1 MNCMNRNDSRYL
13 APGELAM
20 TDLDL
25 NPVHVRTLQA
35 IARSGSFSR
44 AGETLHLSQPAI
56 SHHVRHLERAV
67 GLPLLIRRGRR
78 ASPTEAGA
86 VLLEHAGRAF
96 KVLDEAREAIQRL
109 RGRVA
114 GRVSVGTGAT
124 ASIYLLPPLLRRLRA
139 RYPDLDLVVV
149 TGNAGEI
156 AAAVSRG
163 ELDLGIVTMPVP
175 AGRGLAISPFYVDR
189 LVAIAPPG
197 RPWRRRAP
205 MTAAEL
211 AREPMILYERGG
223 TIRRVVDD
231 WFRRGRATPR
241 VAMELGNAEATK
253 KLVGAG
259 LGLSIVS
266 EIAVKAEV
274 RAGGLSLIPLRP
286 ALHRRI
292 GIVRPRDRA
301 PRPALLALTT
311 ALESA
316 AKRARGGS
324 NP

>member
-1 MNCMNRNDSRYL
+1 MDI
-13 APGELAM
+13 
-20 TDLDL
+20 

-56 SHHVRHLERAV
+56 SHHIRHLERV
-67 GLPLLIRRGRR
+67 IGVPLLIRRGRR
-78 ASPTEAGA
+78 ASPTEAGV

-96 KVLDEAREAIQRL
+96 KVLAEAHEAIRQL
-109 RGRVA
+109 RGQVA
-114 GRVSVGTGAT
+114 GRVTVGTGAT
-124 ASIYLLPPLLRRLRA
+124 ASIYLLPALLRRLRA
-139 RYPDLDLVVV
+139 RYPALELVVV

-156 AAAVSRG
+156 TSAVARG
-163 ELDLGIVTMPVP
+163 ELDIGIVTLPIP
-175 AGRGLAISPFYVDR
+175 AGRGLLVSPFYVDR
-189 LVAIAPPG
+189 LVAIAPPE
-197 RPWRRRAP
+197 RRWRRRAP
-205 MTAAEL
+205 LTAAEL
-211 AREPMILYERGG
+211 ARQPVILYERGG

-231 WFRRGRATPR
+231 WFRRGRAIPR

-266 EIAVKAEV
+266 EIAVKAEA
-274 RAGGLSLIPLRP
+274 RAGALRLIPLRP

-292 GIVRPRDRA
+292 AIVRRRDRS
-301 PRPALLALTT
+301 PRPALVAFMTE
-311 ALESA
+311 LERA
-316 AKRARGGS
+316 ARRGSGRA

>member
-1 MNCMNRNDSRYL
+1 VDI
-13 APGELAM
+13 
-20 TDLDL
+20 

-35 IARSGSFSR
+35 IARSGGFSR
-44 AGETLHLSQPAI
+44 AGEILHLSQPAI
-56 SHHVRHLERAV
+56 SHHVRHLERV
-67 GLPLLIRRGRR
+67 LGVPLLVRRGRR
-78 ASPTEAGA
+78 ASPTEAGV

-96 KVLDEAREAIQRL
+96 KLLDEAREAIQRL

-114 GRVSVGTGAT
+114 GRVTVGTGAT
-124 ASIYLLPPLLRRLRA
+124 ASIYLLPALLRRLRA
-139 RYPDLDLVVV
+139 RHPDLELVVV

-156 AAAVSRG
+156 ASAVSRG
-163 ELDLGIVTMPVP
+163 ELDVGVVTLPIAV
-175 AGRGLAISPFYVDR
+175 GRGLLVSPFYVDR

-197 RPWRRRAP
+197 RRWRRRAP
-205 MTAAEL
+205 LTAAEL
-211 AREPMILYERGG
+211 AREPVILYERGG

-259 LGLSIVS
+259 LGLSVVS
-266 EIAVKAEV
+266 EIAVKADA
-274 RAGGLSLIPLRP
+274 RAGALNLIPLRP

-292 GIVRPRDRA
+292 GIVRRRERS
-301 PRPALLALTT
+301 PRPALLAFMT

-316 AKRARGGS
+316 AKRVRGGA

>member
-1 MNCMNRNDSRYL
+1 MDV
-13 APGELAM
+13 
-20 TDLDL
+20 
-25 NPVHVRTLQA
+25 NPAHVRTLQA

-56 SHHVRHLERAV
+56 SHHVRHLEHVV
-67 GLPLLIRRGRR
+67 GVPLLIRRGRR
-78 ASPTEAGA
+78 ALPTEAGA

-96 KVLDEAREAIQRL
+96 RVLDEAREAIQRL
-109 RGRVA
+109 QGRVA
-114 GRVSVGTGAT
+114 GRVTVGTGAT
-124 ASIYLLPPLLRRLRA
+124 ASIYLLPPILRRLRA
-139 RYPDLDLVVV
+139 RHPRLELVVV
-149 TGNAGEI
+149 TGNAGDI

-163 ELDLGIVTMPVP
+163 ELDVGVVTLPV
-175 AGRGLAISPFYVDR
+175 AVGRGLLVSPFFVDR

-197 RPWRRRAP
+197 PRRARRAP

-211 AREPMILYERGG
+211 AREPVILYERGG

-266 EIAVKAEV
+266 EIAVKADA
-274 RAGGLSLIPLRP
+274 RAGALTVIPLRP

-292 GIVRPRDRA
+292 GIVRRRDRA
-301 PRPALLALTT
+301 PRPALQALVA
-311 ALESA
+311 ALEA
-316 AKRARGGS
+316 AANRARVGP

>member
-1 MNCMNRNDSRYL
+1 VDI
-13 APGELAM
+13 
-20 TDLDL
+20 

-35 IARSGSFSR
+35 IARSGGFSR
-44 AGETLHLSQPAI
+44 AGEILHLSQPAI
-56 SHHVRHLERAV
+56 SHHVRHLERV
-67 GLPLLIRRGRR
+67 LGVPLLVRRGRR

-114 GRVSVGTGAT
+114 GRVTVGTGAT
-124 ASIYLLPPLLRRLRA
+124 ASIYLLPALLRRLRA
-139 RYPDLDLVVV
+139 RHPDLELVVV

-156 AAAVSRG
+156 ASAVSRG
-163 ELDLGIVTMPVP
+163 ELDVGVVTLPIAV
-175 AGRGLAISPFYVDR
+175 GRGLLVSPFYVDR
-189 LVAIAPPG
+189 LVAIAPPD
-197 RPWRRRAP
+197 RRWRRRAP

-211 AREPMILYERGG
+211 AREPVILYERGG

-259 LGLSIVS
+259 LGLSVVS
-266 EIAVKAEV
+266 EIAVKADA
-274 RAGGLSLIPLRP
+274 RAGALNLIPLRP

-292 GIVRPRDRA
+292 GIIRRRERS
-301 PRPALLALTT
+301 PRPALLAFMT

-316 AKRARGGS
+316 AKRVRGGA

>member
-1 MNCMNRNDSRYL
+1 MQ
-13 APGELAM
+13 
-20 TDLDL
+20 T
-25 NPVHVRTLQA
+25 
-35 IARSGSFSR
+35 IARSGGFSR
-44 AGETLHLSQPAI
+44 AGEILHLSQPAI
-56 SHHVRHLERAV
+56 SHHVRHLERV
-67 GLPLLIRRGRR
+67 LGVPLLVRRGRR

-114 GRVSVGTGAT
+114 GRVTVGTGAT
-124 ASIYLLPPLLRRLRA
+124 ASIYLLPALLRRLRA
-139 RYPDLDLVVV
+139 RHPDLELVVV

-156 AAAVSRG
+156 ASAVSRG
-163 ELDLGIVTMPVP
+163 ELDVGVVTLPIAV
-175 AGRGLAISPFYVDR
+175 GRGLLVSPFYVDR
-189 LVAIAPPG
+189 LVAIAPPD
-197 RPWRRRAP
+197 RRWRRRAP

-211 AREPMILYERGG
+211 AREPVILYERGG

-259 LGLSIVS
+259 LGLSVVS
-266 EIAVKAEV
+266 EIAVKADA
-274 RAGGLSLIPLRP
+274 RAGALNLIPLRP

-292 GIVRPRDRA
+292 GVVRRRERS
-301 PRPALLALTT
+301 PRPALLAFMT

-316 AKRARGGS
+316 AKRVRGGA

>member
-1 MNCMNRNDSRYL
+1 M
-13 APGELAM
+13 
-20 TDLDL
+20 DL

-44 AGETLHLSQPAI
+44 AGESLHLSQPAI
-56 SHHVRHLERAV
+56 SHHVRHLEHVV
-67 GLPLLIRRGRR
+67 GVPLLVRRGRR

-96 KVLDEAREAIQRL
+96 KVLEEAREAIQRL

-114 GRVSVGTGAT
+114 GRVTVGTGAT
-124 ASIYLLPPLLRRLRA
+124 ASIYLLPALLRRVRA
-139 RYPDLDLVVV
+139 RYPELDLVVV
-149 TGNAGEI
+149 TGNSGEL

-163 ELDLGIVTMPVP
+163 ELDVGVVTLPVP

-211 AREPMILYERGG
+211 ACEPVILYERGG

-266 EIAVKAEV
+266 EIAVKADV
-274 RAGGLSLIPLRP
+274 KAGALSLIPLRP

-301 PRPALLALTT
+301 PRPALLALLE

-316 AKRARGGS
+316 ARARRYQSLTLPGGGG
-324 NP
+324 NVG

>member
-1 MNCMNRNDSRYL
+1 MDI
-13 APGELAM
+13 
-20 TDLDL
+20 
-25 NPVHVRTLQA
+25 NPVHLRTLQA

-56 SHHVRHLERAV
+56 SHHVRHLEREV
-67 GLPLLIRRGRR
+67 GVPLLVRRGRR

-86 VLLEHAGRAF
+86 LLLDHAGRAF

-114 GRVSVGTGAT
+114 GRVTVGTGAT
-124 ASIYLLPPLLRRLRA
+124 ASIYLLPGFLRRLRA
-139 RYPDLDLVVV
+139 RYPQLDLVVV
-149 TGNAGEI
+149 TGNAGDI

-163 ELDLGIVTMPVP
+163 ELDVGVVTLPVP
-175 AGRGLAISPFYVDR
+175 AGRGLAVSLFYVDR

-197 RPWRRRAP
+197 RRWKRRAP

-211 AREPMILYERGG
+211 AREPVILYERGG

-241 VAMELGNAEATK
+241 VVMELGNAEATK

-259 LGLSIVS
+259 LGLSVVS
-266 EIAVKAEV
+266 EIAVRSDV
-274 RAGGLSLIPLRP
+274 RAGALSLIPLRP

-301 PRPALLALTT
+301 PRPALQAFLT

-316 AKRARGGS
+316 AKRARAGAQ
-324 NP
+324 P

>member
-1 MNCMNRNDSRYL
+1 MM
-13 APGELAM
+13 
-20 TDLDL
+20 DL

-44 AGETLHLSQPAI
+44 AGESLHLSQPAI
-56 SHHVRHLERAV
+56 SHHVRHLEHVV
-67 GLPLLIRRGRR
+67 GVPLLVRRGRR

-96 KVLDEAREAIQRL
+96 KVLEEAREAIQRL

-114 GRVSVGTGAT
+114 GRVTVGTGAT
-124 ASIYLLPPLLRRLRA
+124 ASIYLLPALLRRVRA
-139 RYPDLDLVVV
+139 RYPELDLVVV
-149 TGNAGEI
+149 TGNSGEL

-163 ELDLGIVTMPVP
+163 ELDVGVVTLPVP

-211 AREPMILYERGG
+211 AREPVILYERGG
-223 TIRRVVDD
+223 TIRHVVDD

-266 EIAVKAEV
+266 EIAVKADV
-274 RAGGLSLIPLRP
+274 KAGALSLIPLRP

-292 GIVRPRDRA
+292 GIVRRRDRA
-301 PRPALLALTT
+301 PRPALLALLE

-316 AKRARGGS
+316 ARARGGT

>member
-1 MNCMNRNDSRYL
+1 MI
-13 APGELAM
+13 
-20 TDLDL
+20 DL

-56 SHHVRHLERAV
+56 SHHVRHLERVV
-67 GLPLLIRRGRR
+67 GVPLLVRRGRR

-114 GRVSVGTGAT
+114 GRVTVGTGAT
-124 ASIYLLPPLLRRLRA
+124 ASIYLLPALLRRVRA
-139 RYPDLDLVVV
+139 RYPELDLAVV
-149 TGNAGEI
+149 TGNSGEI

-163 ELDLGIVTMPVP
+163 ELDVGVVTLPVP
-175 AGRGLAISPFYVDR
+175 AGRGLTISPFYVDR

-211 AREPMILYERGG
+211 AREPVILYERGG

-266 EIAVKAEV
+266 EIAVKSDAK
-274 RAGGLSLIPLRP
+274 AGALSLIPLRP

-292 GIVRPRDRA
+292 GIVRRRDRA
-301 PRPALLALTT
+301 PRPALLALLE

-316 AKRARGGS
+316 AKRARGGG

>member
-1 MNCMNRNDSRYL
+1 MDI
-13 APGELAM
+13 
-20 TDLDL
+20 

-35 IARSGSFSR
+35 IARSGGFSR
-44 AGETLHLSQPAI
+44 AGEILHLSQPAI
-56 SHHVRHLERAV
+56 SHHVRHLERV
-67 GLPLLIRRGRR
+67 LGVPLLVRRGRR
-78 ASPTEAGA
+78 ASPTEAGV

-96 KVLDEAREAIQRL
+96 KLLDEAREAIQRL

-114 GRVSVGTGAT
+114 GRVTVGTGAT
-124 ASIYLLPPLLRRLRA
+124 ASIYLLPALLRRLRA
-139 RYPDLDLVVV
+139 RHPDLELVVV

-156 AAAVSRG
+156 ASAVSRG
-163 ELDLGIVTMPVP
+163 ELDVGVVTLPIAV
-175 AGRGLAISPFYVDR
+175 GRGLLVSPFYVDR

-197 RPWRRRAP
+197 RRWRRRAP
-205 MTAAEL
+205 LTAAEL
-211 AREPMILYERGG
+211 AREPVILYERGG

-259 LGLSIVS
+259 LGLSVVS
-266 EIAVKAEV
+266 EIAVKADA
-274 RAGGLSLIPLRP
+274 RAGALNLIPLRP

-292 GIVRPRDRA
+292 GIVRRRERS
-301 PRPALLALTT
+301 PRPALLAFMT

-316 AKRARGGS
+316 AKRVRGGA

>member
-1 MNCMNRNDSRYL
+1 VDI
-13 APGELAM
+13 
-20 TDLDL
+20 

-35 IARSGSFSR
+35 IARSGGFSR
-44 AGETLHLSQPAI
+44 AGEILHLSQPAI
-56 SHHVRHLERAV
+56 SHHVRHLERV
-67 GLPLLIRRGRR
+67 LGVPLLVRRGRR

-114 GRVSVGTGAT
+114 GRVTVGTGAT
-124 ASIYLLPPLLRRLRA
+124 ASIYLLPALLRRLRA
-139 RYPDLDLVVV
+139 QHPDLELVVV

-156 AAAVSRG
+156 ASAVSRG
-163 ELDLGIVTMPVP
+163 ELDVGVVTLPIAV
-175 AGRGLAISPFYVDR
+175 GRGLLVSPFYVDR
-189 LVAIAPPG
+189 LVAIAPPD
-197 RPWRRRAP
+197 RRWRRRAP

-211 AREPMILYERGG
+211 AREPVILYERGG

-259 LGLSIVS
+259 LGLSVVS
-266 EIAVKAEV
+266 EIAVKADA
-274 RAGGLSLIPLRP
+274 RAGALNLIPLRP

-292 GIVRPRDRA
+292 GIVRRRERS
-301 PRPALLALTT
+301 PRPALLAFMT

-316 AKRARGGS
+316 AKRMPAGRILD
-324 NP
+324 PVRWRR

>member
-1 MNCMNRNDSRYL
+1 VDI
-13 APGELAM
+13 
-20 TDLDL
+20 

-35 IARSGSFSR
+35 IARSGGFSR
-44 AGETLHLSQPAI
+44 AGEILHLSQPAI
-56 SHHVRHLERAV
+56 SHHVRHLERV
-67 GLPLLIRRGRR
+67 LGVPLLVRRGRR
-78 ASPTEAGA
+78 ASPTEAGV

-96 KVLDEAREAIQRL
+96 KLLDEAREAIQRL

-114 GRVSVGTGAT
+114 GRVTVGTGAT
-124 ASIYLLPPLLRRLRA
+124 ASIYLLPALLRRLRA
-139 RYPDLDLVVV
+139 RHPDLELVVV

-156 AAAVSRG
+156 TSAVSRG
-163 ELDLGIVTMPVP
+163 ELDVGVVTLPIAV
-175 AGRGLAISPFYVDR
+175 GRGLLVSPFYVDR
-189 LVAIAPPG
+189 LVAIAPPD
-197 RPWRRRAP
+197 RRWRRRAP
-205 MTAAEL
+205 LTAAEL
-211 AREPMILYERGG
+211 AREPVILYERGG

-259 LGLSIVS
+259 LGLSVVS
-266 EIAVKAEV
+266 EIAVKADA
-274 RAGGLSLIPLRP
+274 RAGALNLIPLRP

-292 GIVRPRDRA
+292 GIVRRRERS
-301 PRPALLALTT
+301 PRPALLAFMT

-316 AKRARGGS
+316 AKRVRGGA

>member
-1 MNCMNRNDSRYL
+1 MDI
-13 APGELAM
+13 
-20 TDLDL
+20 

-35 IARSGSFSR
+35 IARSGGFSR
-44 AGETLHLSQPAI
+44 AGEILHLSQPAI
-56 SHHVRHLERAV
+56 SHHVRHLERV
-67 GLPLLIRRGRR
+67 LGVPLLVRRGRR

-114 GRVSVGTGAT
+114 GRVTVGTGAT
-124 ASIYLLPPLLRRLRA
+124 ASIYLLPALLRRLRA
-139 RYPDLDLVVV
+139 RHPDLELVVV

-156 AAAVSRG
+156 ASAVSRG
-163 ELDLGIVTMPVP
+163 ELDVGVVTLPIAV
-175 AGRGLAISPFYVDR
+175 GRGLLVSPFYVDR
-189 LVAIAPPG
+189 LVAIAPPD
-197 RPWRRRAP
+197 RRWRRRAP

-211 AREPMILYERGG
+211 AREPVILYERGG

-259 LGLSIVS
+259 LGLSVVS
-266 EIAVKAEV
+266 EIAVKADA
-274 RAGGLSLIPLRP
+274 RAGALNLIPLRP

-292 GIVRPRDRA
+292 GIVRRRERS
-301 PRPALLALTT
+301 PRPALLAFMT

-316 AKRARGGS
+316 AQRVRGGA

>member
-1 MNCMNRNDSRYL
+1 MDI
-13 APGELAM
+13 
-20 TDLDL
+20 

-67 GLPLLIRRGRR
+67 GVPLLIRRGRR

-86 VLLEHAGRAF
+86 VLLDHAGRAF

-109 RGRVA
+109 QGRVA

-124 ASIYLLPPLLRRLRA
+124 ASIYLLPGLLRRLRA
-139 RYPDLDLVVV
+139 RHPQLELVIV

-156 AAAVSRG
+156 ASAVSRG
-163 ELDLGIVTMPVP
+163 ELDVGLVTLPVSV
-175 AGRGLAISPFYVDR
+175 GRSLAVSLFYVDR

-197 RPWRRRAP
+197 RQWRRRTP

-211 AREPMILYERGG
+211 SREPVILYERGG

-259 LGLSIVS
+259 LGLSVVS
-266 EIAVKAEV
+266 EVAAKAEA
-274 RAGGLSLIPLRP
+274 RAGALNLIPLRP
-286 ALHRRI
+286 ALYRRI
-292 GIVRPRDRA
+292 GIVRRRDRA
-301 PRPALLALTT
+301 PRPALLAFMT
-311 ALESA
+311 ALENA
-316 AKRARGGS
+316 AKRVRGGA

>member
-1 MNCMNRNDSRYL
+1 M
-13 APGELAM
+13 
-20 TDLDL
+20 DL
-25 NPVHVRTLQA
+25 NPAHGRTLQA

-67 GLPLLIRRGRR
+67 GVPLLIRRGRR

-96 KVLDEAREAIQRL
+96 KALDEAREAIQRL
-109 RGRVA
+109 QGRVA
-114 GRVSVGTGAT
+114 GRVAVGTGAT
-124 ASIYLLPPLLRRLRA
+124 ASIYLLPPVLRRLRA
-139 RYPDLDLVVV
+139 RYPQLDLVVL
-149 TGNAGEI
+149 TGNSGEI

-163 ELDLGIVTMPVP
+163 ELDVGVVTLPVP

-189 LVAIAPPG
+189 LVAIAPPVARWKRG
-197 RPWRRRAP
+197 AP

-211 AREPMILYERGG
+211 AREPVILYERGG

-266 EIAVKAEV
+266 EIAVKAEA

-292 GIVRPRDRA
+292 GIVRRRDRA
-301 PRPALLALTT
+301 PRPALQALVT
-311 ALESA
+311 ALEA
-316 AKRARGGS
+316 AANRARGRAD
-324 NP
+324 P

>member
-1 MNCMNRNDSRYL
+1 MDI
-13 APGELAM
+13 
-20 TDLDL
+20 

-35 IARSGSFSR
+35 IARSGGFSR
-44 AGETLHLSQPAI
+44 AGEILHLSQPAI
-56 SHHVRHLERAV
+56 SHHVRHLERV
-67 GLPLLIRRGRR
+67 LGVPLLVRRGRR
-78 ASPTEAGA
+78 ASPTEAGV

-96 KVLDEAREAIQRL
+96 KLLDEAREAIQRL

-114 GRVSVGTGAT
+114 GRVTVGTGAT
-124 ASIYLLPPLLRRLRA
+124 ASIYLLPALLRRLRA
-139 RYPDLDLVVV
+139 RHPDLELVVV

-156 AAAVSRG
+156 TSAVSRG
-163 ELDLGIVTMPVP
+163 ELDVGVVTLPIAV
-175 AGRGLAISPFYVDR
+175 GRGLLVSPFYVDR
-189 LVAIAPPG
+189 LVAIAPPD
-197 RPWRRRAP
+197 RRWRRRAP
-205 MTAAEL
+205 LTAAEL
-211 AREPMILYERGG
+211 AREPVILYERGG

-259 LGLSIVS
+259 LGLSVVS
-266 EIAVKAEV
+266 EIAVKADA
-274 RAGGLSLIPLRP
+274 RAGALNLIPLRP

-292 GIVRPRDRA
+292 GIVRRRERS
-301 PRPALLALTT
+301 PRPALLAFMT

-316 AKRARGGS
+316 AKRVRGGA

>member
-1 MNCMNRNDSRYL
+1 MM
-13 APGELAM
+13 
-20 TDLDL
+20 DL

-44 AGETLHLSQPAI
+44 AGESLHLSQPAI
-56 SHHVRHLERAV
+56 SHHVRHLEHVV
-67 GLPLLIRRGRR
+67 GVPLLVRRGRR

-96 KVLDEAREAIQRL
+96 KVLEEAREAIQRL

-114 GRVSVGTGAT
+114 GRVTVGTGAT
-124 ASIYLLPPLLRRLRA
+124 ASIYLLPALLRRVRA
-139 RYPDLDLVVV
+139 RYPELDLVVV
-149 TGNAGEI
+149 TGNSGEL

-163 ELDLGIVTMPVP
+163 ELDVGVVTLPVP

-211 AREPMILYERGG
+211 AREPVILYERGG

-253 KLVGAG
+253 KLVSAG

-266 EIAVKAEV
+266 EIAVKADV
-274 RAGGLSLIPLRP
+274 KAGALSLIPLRP

-301 PRPALLALTT
+301 PRPALLAVLE

-316 AKRARGGS
+316 ARRARRYQSLTLPGGGG
-324 NP
+324 NVG

>member
-1 MNCMNRNDSRYL
+1 M
-13 APGELAM
+13 
-20 TDLDL
+20 DL
-25 NPVHVRTLQA
+25 NPVHLRTLQA
-35 IARSGSFSR
+35 IVRSGSFSR

-56 SHHVRHLERAV
+56 SHHVRHLEREIGV
-67 GLPLLIRRGRR
+67 PLLIRRGRR
-78 ASPTEAGA
+78 ASPTAAGA
-86 VLLEHAGRAF
+86 ILLDHAGRAF
-96 KVLDEAREAIQRL
+96 EVLDEAREAIQRL

-124 ASIYLLPPLLRRLRA
+124 ASIYLLPAVLRRLRA
-139 RYPDLDLVVV
+139 RHPQLELVVV

-156 AAAVSRG
+156 ASAVSRG
-163 ELDLGIVTMPVP
+163 ELDIGVVTLPVP
-175 AGRGLAISPFYVDR
+175 VGRSLAVSLFYVDR

-197 RPWRRRAP
+197 RRWRRRAP

-241 VAMELGNAEATK
+241 VVMELGNAEATK

-259 LGLSIVS
+259 LGLSVVS
-266 EIAVKAEV
+266 GVAARPEA
-274 RAGGLSLIPLRP
+274 RAGALNLIPLRP

-292 GIVRPRDRA
+292 GVVRRRDRA
-301 PRPALLALTT
+301 PRPALQAFMT
-311 ALESA
+311 ALERG
-316 AKRARGGS
+316 AKRTRGGA

>member
-1 MNCMNRNDSRYL
+1 MADAAPAPLSTHVDREVGDVVVRRPRVERVQAAPAHDAAVHLADEHRVARSARGEPAPSLLGRARLGLERRQAVLDALVVDRGDRLGVDRLGGTDSQVGHASSVAPGLWIHKMNCMNRNDSRYL
-13 APGELAM
+13 TRELAM

-114 GRVSVGTGAT
+114 GRVSVWTGAT

-163 ELDLGIVTMPVP
+163 ELDLGIVTLPVP
-175 AGRGLAISPFYVDR
+175 AGRGLAISPFYVDQ

-197 RPWRRRAP
+197 RPWR
-205 MTAAEL
+205 
-211 AREPMILYERGG
+211 
-223 TIRRVVDD
+223 
-231 WFRRGRATPR
+231 
-241 VAMELGNAEATK
+241 
-253 KLVGAG
+253 
-259 LGLSIVS
+259 
-266 EIAVKAEV
+266 
-274 RAGGLSLIPLRP
+274 
-286 ALHRRI
+286 
-292 GIVRPRDRA
+292 
-301 PRPALLALTT
+301 
-311 ALESA
+311 
-316 AKRARGGS
+316 
-324 NP
+324 

>member
-1 MNCMNRNDSRYL
+1 MM
-13 APGELAM
+13 
-20 TDLDL
+20 DL

-44 AGETLHLSQPAI
+44 AGESLHLSQPAI
-56 SHHVRHLERAV
+56 SHHVRHLEHVV
-67 GLPLLIRRGRR
+67 GVPLLVRRGRR

-96 KVLDEAREAIQRL
+96 KVLEEAREAIQRL

-114 GRVSVGTGAT
+114 GRVTVGTGAT
-124 ASIYLLPPLLRRLRA
+124 ASIYLLPALLRRVRA
-139 RYPDLDLVVV
+139 RYPELDLVVV
-149 TGNAGEI
+149 TGNSGEL

-163 ELDLGIVTMPVP
+163 ELDVGVVTLPVP

-211 AREPMILYERGG
+211 AREPVILYERGG

-253 KLVGAG
+253 KLVSAG

-266 EIAVKAEV
+266 EIAVKADV
-274 RAGGLSLIPLRP
+274 KAGALSLIPLRP

-292 GIVRPRDRA
+292 GIVRRRDRA
-301 PRPALLALTT
+301 PRPALLALLE

-316 AKRARGGS
+316 ARARGGT

>member
-1 MNCMNRNDSRYL
+1 VDI
-13 APGELAM
+13 
-20 TDLDL
+20 
-25 NPVHVRTLQA
+25 NPVHVRTLQT
-35 IARSGSFSR
+35 IARSGGFSR
-44 AGETLHLSQPAI
+44 AGEILHLSQPAI
-56 SHHVRHLERAV
+56 SHHVRHLERV
-67 GLPLLIRRGRR
+67 LGVPLLVRRGRR

-114 GRVSVGTGAT
+114 GRVTVGTGAT
-124 ASIYLLPPLLRRLRA
+124 ASIYLLPALLRRLRA
-139 RYPDLDLVVV
+139 RHPDLELVVV
-149 TGNAGEI
+149 TGNAAEI
-156 AAAVSRG
+156 ASAVSRG
-163 ELDLGIVTMPVP
+163 ELDVGVVTLPISV
-175 AGRGLAISPFYVDR
+175 GRGLLVSPFYVDR
-189 LVAIAPPG
+189 LVAIAPPD
-197 RPWRRRAP
+197 RRWRRRAP

-211 AREPMILYERGG
+211 AREPVILYERGG

-259 LGLSIVS
+259 LGLSVVS
-266 EIAVKAEV
+266 EIAVKADA
-274 RAGGLSLIPLRP
+274 RAGALNLIPLRP

-292 GIVRPRDRA
+292 GVVRRRERS
-301 PRPALLALTT
+301 PRPALLAFMT

-316 AKRARGGS
+316 AKRVRGGA

>member
-1 MNCMNRNDSRYL
+1 VDI
-13 APGELAM
+13 
-20 TDLDL
+20 

-35 IARSGSFSR
+35 IARSGGFSR
-44 AGETLHLSQPAI
+44 AGEILHLSQPAI
-56 SHHVRHLERAV
+56 SHHVRHLERV
-67 GLPLLIRRGRR
+67 LGVPLLVRRGRR

-114 GRVSVGTGAT
+114 GRVTVGTGAT
-124 ASIYLLPPLLRRLRA
+124 ASIYLLPALLRRLRA
-139 RYPDLDLVVV
+139 RHPDLELVVV

-156 AAAVSRG
+156 ASAVSRG
-163 ELDLGIVTMPVP
+163 ELDVGVVTLPIAV
-175 AGRGLAISPFYVDR
+175 GRGLLVSPFYVDR
-189 LVAIAPPG
+189 LVAIAPPD
-197 RPWRRRAP
+197 RRWRRRAP

-211 AREPMILYERGG
+211 AREPVILYERGG

-259 LGLSIVS
+259 LGLSVVS
-266 EIAVKAEV
+266 EIAVKADA
-274 RAGGLSLIPLRP
+274 RAGALNLIPLRP

-292 GIVRPRDRA
+292 GIVRRRERS
-301 PRPALLALTT
+301 PRPALLAFMT

-316 AKRARGGS
+316 AKRVRGGA

>member
-1 MNCMNRNDSRYL
+1 VDI
-13 APGELAM
+13 
-20 TDLDL
+20 

-35 IARSGSFSR
+35 IARSGGFSR
-44 AGETLHLSQPAI
+44 AGEILHLSQPAI
-56 SHHVRHLERAV
+56 SHHVRHLERV
-67 GLPLLIRRGRR
+67 LGVPLLARRGRR

-96 KVLDEAREAIQRL
+96 KVLDEAHEAIQRL
-109 RGRVA
+109 RGHVA
-114 GRVSVGTGAT
+114 GRVTVGTGAT
-124 ASIYLLPPLLRRLRA
+124 ASIYLLPALLRRLRA
-139 RYPDLDLVVV
+139 RHPDLELVVV

-156 AAAVSRG
+156 ASAVSRG
-163 ELDLGIVTMPVP
+163 ELDVGVVTLPIAV
-175 AGRGLAISPFYVDR
+175 GRGLLVSPFYVDR

-197 RPWRRRAP
+197 RRWRRRAP

-211 AREPMILYERGG
+211 AREPVILYERGG

-259 LGLSIVS
+259 LGLSVVS
-266 EIAVKAEV
+266 EIAVKADA
-274 RAGGLSLIPLRP
+274 RAGALTLIPLRP

-292 GIVRPRDRA
+292 GIVRRRERS
-301 PRPALLALTT
+301 PRPALLAFMT

-316 AKRARGGS
+316 AKRVRGGA

>member
-1 MNCMNRNDSRYL
+1 MDI
-13 APGELAM
+13 
-20 TDLDL
+20 

-35 IARSGSFSR
+35 IARSGGFSR
-44 AGETLHLSQPAI
+44 AGEILHLSQPAI
-56 SHHVRHLERAV
+56 SHHVRHLERV
-67 GLPLLIRRGRR
+67 LGVPLLVRRGRR

-114 GRVSVGTGAT
+114 GRVTVGTGAT
-124 ASIYLLPPLLRRLRA
+124 ASIYLLPALLRRLRA
-139 RYPDLDLVVV
+139 RHPDLELVVV

-156 AAAVSRG
+156 ASAVSRG
-163 ELDLGIVTMPVP
+163 ELDIGVVTLPIAV
-175 AGRGLAISPFYVDR
+175 GRGLLVSPFYVDR
-189 LVAIAPPG
+189 LVAIAPPD
-197 RPWRRRAP
+197 RRWRRRAP

-211 AREPMILYERGG
+211 AREPVILYERGG

-231 WFRRGRATPR
+231 WFRRGRATPK
-241 VAMELGNAEATK
+241 VVMELGNAEATK

-259 LGLSIVS
+259 LGLSVVS
-266 EIAVKAEV
+266 EIAVKADA
-274 RAGGLSLIPLRP
+274 RAGALSLIPLRP

-292 GIVRPRDRA
+292 GIVRRRERS
-301 PRPALLALTT
+301 PRPALLAFMT

-316 AKRARGGS
+316 AKRVRGGA

>member
-1 MNCMNRNDSRYL
+1 MM
-13 APGELAM
+13 
-20 TDLDL
+20 DL

-44 AGETLHLSQPAI
+44 AGESLHLSQPAI
-56 SHHVRHLERAV
+56 SHHVRHLEHVV
-67 GLPLLIRRGRR
+67 GVPLLVRRGRR

-96 KVLDEAREAIQRL
+96 KVLEEAREAIQRL

-114 GRVSVGTGAT
+114 GRVTVGTGAT
-124 ASIYLLPPLLRRLRA
+124 ASIYLLPALLRRVRA
-139 RYPDLDLVVV
+139 RYPELDLVVV
-149 TGNAGEI
+149 TGNSGEL

-163 ELDLGIVTMPVP
+163 ELDVGVVTLPVP

-211 AREPMILYERGG
+211 AREPVILYERGG

-231 WFRRGRATPR
+231 WFRRGRATPV

-253 KLVGAG
+253 KLVSAG

-266 EIAVKAEV
+266 EIAVKADV
-274 RAGGLSLIPLRP
+274 KAGALSLIPLRP

-292 GIVRPRDRA
+292 GIVRRRDRA
-301 PRPALLALTT
+301 PRPALLALLE
-311 ALESA
+311 ALESP
-316 AKRARGGS
+316 AKRARGGT

>member
-1 MNCMNRNDSRYL
+1 VDINL
-13 APGELAM
+13 
-20 TDLDL
+20 
-25 NPVHVRTLQA
+25 VHVRTLQA
-35 IARSGSFSR
+35 IARSGGFSR
-44 AGETLHLSQPAI
+44 AGEILHLSQPAI
-56 SHHVRHLERAV
+56 SHHVRHLERV
-67 GLPLLIRRGRR
+67 LGVPLLVRRRRR

-114 GRVSVGTGAT
+114 GRVTVGTGAT
-124 ASIYLLPPLLRRLRA
+124 ASIYLLPVLLRRLRA
-139 RYPDLDLVVV
+139 RHPDLELVVV

-156 AAAVSRG
+156 ASAVSRG
-163 ELDLGIVTMPVP
+163 ELDVGVVTLPIAV
-175 AGRGLAISPFYVDR
+175 GRGLLVSPFYVDR
-189 LVAIAPPG
+189 LVAIAPPD
-197 RPWRRRAP
+197 RRWRRRAP

-211 AREPMILYERGG
+211 AREPVILYERGG

-259 LGLSIVS
+259 LGLSVVS
-266 EIAVKAEV
+266 EIAVKADA
-274 RAGGLSLIPLRP
+274 RAGALNLIPLRP

-292 GIVRPRDRA
+292 GIVRRRERS
-301 PRPALLALTT
+301 PRPALLAFMT

-316 AKRARGGS
+316 AKRVRGGA

>member
-1 MNCMNRNDSRYL
+1 M
-13 APGELAM
+13 
-20 TDLDL
+20 DL
-25 NPVHVRTLQA
+25 NPVHLRTLQA

-56 SHHVRHLERAV
+56 SHHVRHLEGEIGV
-67 GLPLLIRRGRR
+67 PLLIRRGRR

-86 VLLEHAGRAF
+86 ILLDHAGRAF
-96 KVLDEAREAIQRL
+96 EVLDEASEAIQRL

-124 ASIYLLPPLLRRLRA
+124 ASIYLLPAVLRRLRA
-139 RYPDLDLVVV
+139 RHPQLELVVV

-156 AAAVSRG
+156 ASAVSRG
-163 ELDLGIVTMPVP
+163 ELDIGVVTLPVP
-175 AGRGLAISPFYVDR
+175 VGRSLAVSLFYVDR

-197 RPWRRRAP
+197 RRWRRRAP

-241 VAMELGNAEATK
+241 VVMELGNAEATK

-259 LGLSIVS
+259 LGLSVVS
-266 EIAVKAEV
+266 GVAARLEA
-274 RAGGLSLIPLRP
+274 RAGALNLIPLRP

-292 GIVRPRDRA
+292 GVIRRRDRA
-301 PRPALLALTT
+301 PRPALQAFMT
-311 ALESA
+311 ALERG
-316 AKRARGGS
+316 AKRTRGGA

>member
-1 MNCMNRNDSRYL
+1 MI
-13 APGELAM
+13 
-20 TDLDL
+20 DL

-44 AGETLHLSQPAI
+44 AGESLHLSQPAI
-56 SHHVRHLERAV
+56 SHHVRHLEHVV
-67 GLPLLIRRGRR
+67 GVPLLVRRGRR

-96 KVLDEAREAIQRL
+96 KVLEEAREAIQRL

-114 GRVSVGTGAT
+114 GRVTVGTGAT
-124 ASIYLLPPLLRRLRA
+124 ASIYLLPALLRRVRA
-139 RYPDLDLVVV
+139 RYPELDLVVV
-149 TGNAGEI
+149 TGNSGEL

-163 ELDLGIVTMPVP
+163 ELDVGVVTLPVP

-211 AREPMILYERGG
+211 AREPVILYERGG

-231 WFRRGRATPR
+231 WFRRGRATPV

-253 KLVGAG
+253 KLVSAG

-266 EIAVKAEV
+266 EIAVKADV
-274 RAGGLSLIPLRP
+274 KAGALSLIPLRP

-292 GIVRPRDRA
+292 GIVRRRDRA
-301 PRPALLALTT
+301 PRPALLALLE

-316 AKRARGGS
+316 AKRARGGT